1 VEIFNITVFLVF
13 LRFKNSAMNIVILS
27 RNAALYSTQSLVN
40 AARVRNHY
48 VRVIDHMSCDLV
60 IESGKSKIYFNNQ
73 PINNVDAIIPRIG
86 STATS
91 YGAAVIRQF
100 ESQGVFSTLHAEPL
114 LKARDKLSCLQILG
128 SHGIGVPK
136 TIYVSN
142 PLTIPFLLEQM
153 EPYPVVIKLVTGTQ
167 GMGVILAETKTNAES
182 ILEAFYAT
190 KEKVIL
196 QKFVKEA
203 QGADVRAFV
212 VNGKV
217 VGSMKR
223 QARPGDFR
231 SNLHRGGTAE
241 IITLSKAEEKV
252 ALDSVEILG
261 LKIAG
266 VDMLKTHQGPVV
278 LEVNASPGLEGI
290 EGTTGVDI
298 SAEIIKF
305 VESSRNQ

>member
-1 VEIFNITVFLVF
+1 
-13 LRFKNSAMNIVILS
+13 MNIIILS
-27 RNAALYSTQSLVN
+27 RNAALYSTQSIVE
-40 AARVRNHY
+40 AARIRNHY

-73 PINNVDAIIPRIG
+73 LIDKIDAVIPRIG

-91 YGAAVIRQF
+91 YGAAVLRQF
-100 ESQGVFSTLHAEPL
+100 ESQGVFLTLQAEPL

-136 TIYVSN
+136 TVYVSN
-142 PLTIPFLLEQM
+142 PYTIPFLLEKM
-153 EPYPVVIKLVTGTQ
+153 EPYPIIIKLVSGTQ
-167 GMGVILAETKTNAES
+167 GMGVILAENKSNAES
-182 ILEAFYAT
+182 ILEAFFAT

-196 QKFVKEA
+196 QKFIKEA
-203 QGADVRAFV
+203 KGADIRAFV
-212 VNGKV
+212 VNGEI
-217 VGSMKR
+217 VGAMKR

-231 SNLHRGGTAE
+231 SNLHRGGTSE
-241 IITLSKAEEKV
+241 IIHLSKQEEET
-252 ALDSVEILG
+252 ALKSVEILG

-266 VDMLKTHQGPVV
+266 VDMLKTHAGPVV

-298 SAEIIKF
+298 AGRIIEF
-305 VESSRNQ
+305 VENNFKNHSYA

>member
-1 VEIFNITVFLVF
+1 
-13 LRFKNSAMNIVILS
+13 MNIIILS
-27 RNAALYSTQSLVN
+27 RNAALYSTQSLVE
-40 AARVRNHY
+40 AARRRNHY
-48 VRVIDHMSCDLV
+48 VRVIDHMMCDLV
-60 IESGKSKIYFNNQ
+60 IESGKSKILFNNQ
-73 PINNVDAIIPRIG
+73 PIHHIDAVVPRIG

-142 PLTIPFLLEQM
+142 QYTMPFLLEEM
-153 EPYPVVIKLVTGTQ
+153 EPYPIIIKLVSGTQ
-167 GMGVILAETKTNAES
+167 GMGVILAENRSNAES

-190 KEKVIL
+190 REKVIM
-196 QKFVKEA
+196 QKFIKEA
-203 QGADVRAFV
+203 KGADIRAFV
-212 VNGKV
+212 VDGEI
-217 VGSMKR
+217 VGAMKR
-223 QARPGDFR
+223 QAKPGDFR
-231 SNLHRGGTAE
+231 SNLHRGGTSE
-241 IITLSKAEEKV
+241 LITLTSLEEET
-252 ALDSVEILG
+252 ALKSVEILG

-266 VDMLKTHQGPVV
+266 VDMLKTHSGPVV

-298 SAEIIKF
+298 SGKIISFIEKN
-305 VESSRNQ
+305 RK

>member
-1 VEIFNITVFLVF
+1 
-13 LRFKNSAMNIVILS
+13 MNIIILS
-27 RNAALYSTQSLVN
+27 RNAALYSTQSLVE
-40 AARVRNHY
+40 AARRRNHY
-48 VRVIDHMSCDLV
+48 VRVIDHMMCDLV
-60 IESGKSKIYFNNQ
+60 IESGKSKILFNNQ
-73 PINNVDAIIPRIG
+73 PIHHIDAVIPRIG

-142 PLTIPFLLEQM
+142 QYTMPFLLEEM
-153 EPYPVVIKLVTGTQ
+153 EPYPIIIKLVSGTQ
-167 GMGVILAETKTNAES
+167 GMGVILAENRSNAES

-190 KEKVIL
+190 REKVIM
-196 QKFVKEA
+196 QKFIKEA
-203 QGADVRAFV
+203 KGADIRAFV
-212 VNGKV
+212 VDGEI
-217 VGSMKR
+217 VGAMKR
-223 QARPGDFR
+223 QAKPGDFR
-231 SNLHRGGTAE
+231 SNLHRGGTSE
-241 IITLSKAEEKV
+241 LITLTSLEEET
-252 ALDSVEILG
+252 ALKSVEILG

-266 VDMLKTHQGPVV
+266 VDMLKTHSGPVV

-298 SAEIIKF
+298 SGKIISFIEKN
-305 VESSRNQ
+305 RK